1 VSYPRPVE
9 RKGTLTPA
17 EARRAAGHAAELLA
31 RDRRILLVYV
41 FGSTL
46 DTRRARVG
54 DVDLGVLAEPPLSL
68 DELTRRQAD
77 LRQATGSPIEL
88 ISLDVAP
95 VILVHEVVE
104 SGACLFARDPDTGP
118 LVGLQA
124 LPRGAVAARGGA
136 PRGAVAWSLGPRR
149 SASASCGSRK

>member
-1 VSYPRPVE
+1 ME
-9 RKGTLTPA
+9 RKATLTPA
-17 EARRAAGHAAELLA
+17 EARRAAGHVAELLA

-46 DTRRARVG
+46 DTRRDRVG

-88 ISLDVAP
+88 ISLDGAP

-104 SGACLFARDPDTGP
+104 SGACLFARDPDVETEF
-118 LVGLQA
+118 VT
-124 LPRGAVAARGGA
+124 RARARWWDFKPYREAQWRLAGERLA
-136 PRGAVAWSLGPRR
+136 ERSLGP
-149 SASASCGSRK
+149 

>member
-9 RKGTLTPA
+9 RKATLTPA

-46 DTRRARVG
+46 DTRRDRVG

-88 ISLDVAP
+88 ISLDGAP

-104 SGACLFARDPDTGP
+104 SGACLFARDPDVETEFVTRARARWWDFKPYREAQWRLAGERLAERSPGP
-118 LVGLQA
+118 
-124 LPRGAVAARGGA
+124 
-136 PRGAVAWSLGPRR
+136 
-149 SASASCGSRK
+149 